1 MKPNP
6 SLDELLCSFMDG
18 ELSPRQRTEVQ
29 RMAARDPEVGRR
41 LRELQNCRSL
51 FCSLPPA
58 EAPGEMLEQIK
69 LSLERRTLLPEQ
81 PVFAWRS
88 AGVWHLVFRKCVAA
102 AAMIALL
109 AVLGA
114 VVYQIVAPVAS
125 TGPEPLVSRAGR
137 PRIAGKMPATR
148 VAEPAVVADAGF
160 SGRLELKTAVLA
172 QADAFIRRA
181 IEDNGLANF
190 VQADGIDGG
199 RVYRLVSSREGVN
212 RLLTSLSGLWPNF
225 DSATLHV
232 SRPGEPIHPVV
243 VEAVTPG
250 QAVSIVARNST
261 QASLEAAESYAR
273 MNGVERTIPGR
284 EIVMA
289 INEYT
294 GNTPALIP
302 IPKPVEAAKTA
313 ASEATLIPP
322 QGDVEASLTIVLLGT
337 R

>member
-41 LRELQNCRSL
+41 LRQLQNCRSL

-58 EAPGEMLEQIK
+58 EAPVEMLEQIK
-69 LSLERRTLLPEQ
+69 LSLERRTLLQEQ
-81 PVFAWRS
+81 PVLARRS
-88 AGVWHLVFRKCVAA
+88 AGAWHLVFRQFAAA

-125 TGPEPLVSRAGR
+125 TGPQPPVAAENRPTWTGIEP
-137 PRIAGKMPATR
+137 PA
-148 VAEPAVVADAGF
+148 AVPTAVADAGF
-160 SGRLELKTAVLA
+160 SGRLELKTAALV
-172 QADAFIRRA
+172 QAGASIKRA
-181 IEDNGLANF
+181 IEDNGLASF
-190 VQADGIDGG
+190 VEVDMIGGG
-199 RVYRLVSSREGVN
+199 RVYRLVSTREGVN
-212 RLLTSLSGLWPNF
+212 RLLTSLSSFWPNF
-225 DSATLHV
+225 DSTTLHV
-232 SRPGEPIHPVV
+232 SRPGEPLHPVV
-243 VEAVTPG
+243 VEAVTAE

-261 QASLEAAESYAR
+261 QASIEAAESYAR
-273 MNGVERTIPGR
+273 VNGVERNIPGH
-284 EIVMA
+284 EILMA
-289 INEYT
+289 INDYT
-294 GNTPALIP
+294 GSTPALIP
-302 IPKPVEAAKTA
+302 IPRPMEASKTA
-313 ASEATLIPP
+313 ASTATLAPP